1 MPGEKLKEIKN
12 GESVRV
18 TTSYDLFGL
27 DLEGE
32 KGVVVLFSES
42 NQKYLV
48 YFEKNGEWA
57 ELAPEFLKRTSPGRI
72 SKKNK
77 EFLSNVRRLVCTY

>member
-1 MPGEKLKEIKN
+1 MKEIKN

-27 DLEGE
+27 NLEGE
-32 KGVVVLFSES
+32 KGVVVSFSES
-42 NQKYLV
+42 NQKYLI

-57 ELAPEFLKRTSPGRI
+57 ELDSEFLKRTSPGRI

-77 EFLSNVRRLVCTY
+77 EFLSTVRRLVSTY